1 MGFARTEQPT
11 ALAPANCAAPPGPRG
26 LAFWWRLLRASD
38 GWLDLLTW
46 LNRRYGDVVGF
57 GFLGFPACL
66 INDPAG
72 IEYVLVTDYQNFTK
86 SMDYR
91 ALSRVLGQGLLT
103 SEGEFWKH
111 QRRLVQPAFFRDRIL
126 SYGELMTS
134 YTRRMLE
141 TWQDGE
147 VRDVHADMM
156 RVTLEITARCLFNV
170 DITHAAG
177 TIGQALEVVMQHM
190 PKLAGFAFLP
200 DWVPV
205 PGLGAFRRALA
216 DLDQIVYGI
225 IRDRRADGQHPG
237 DLLDMLLD
245 ARDENGAGMSDQQLR
260 DEVMTLLLAGHETTA
275 NTLAWTLY
283 LLSQHPEQQSRL
295 EAEVAGV
302 LDGRVAQAAE
312 LQRLPY
318 TQLVLMESQRL
329 YPPAWAIGRKAI
341 RDFEVGGYRMRA
353 GTNVVISQWVMHR
366 DPRFYPDPER
376 FDPDRWRQS
385 SLPKFAYLPF
395 GAGPRVCV
403 GASLALTESAL
414 VLATLMQ
421 HYRFSLA
428 SSDPVKAFPS
438 VTLRPRHGLRLRVE
452 KRRQRASATVLGSSP
467 ALASTAYTTKPVT
480 KL

>member
-1 MGFARTEQPT
+1 MGFADAQHPSVTT
-11 ALAPANCAAPPGPRG
+11 HAKPAVPPGPRG
-26 LAFWWRLLRASD
+26 VVFLWRLLRAPD
-38 GWLDLLTW
+38 GWLDFLADCQ
-46 LNRRYGDVVGF
+46 RQYGNVVYF
-57 GFLGFPACL
+57 RFLGVPACL

-72 IEYVLVTDYQNFTK
+72 IEQVLVTEYQNFTK

-103 SEGEFWKH
+103 SEGEFWKR

-126 SYGELMTS
+126 SYGSLMTA
-134 YTRRMLE
+134 YAARLLE

-147 VRDVHADMM
+147 VRDIHRDMM
-156 RVTLEITARCLFNV
+156 RVTLEIAARSLFNV
-170 DITHAAG
+170 DIEGDTG
-177 TIGQALEVVMQHM
+177 TIAKALTVVLDDM

-200 DWVPV
+200 EWVPV

-216 DLDQIVYGI
+216 DLDKIVYGI
-225 IRDRRADGQHPG
+225 VRERRSNGQHPG

-245 ARDENGAGMSDQQLR
+245 ARDENGGGMSDLQLR

-283 LLSQHPEQQSRL
+283 LLAQNPEQQSRL
-295 EAEVAGV
+295 EAELREV
-302 LDGRVAQAAE
+302 LGGRVADAAG
-312 LQRLPY
+312 LHRLPY
-318 TQLVLMESQRL
+318 TQMVLMESQRL

-341 RDFEVGGYRMRA
+341 HDFDVAGYRIPA
-353 GTNVVISQWVMHR
+353 GTNVIVSQWVMHR
-366 DPRFYPDPER
+366 DAHFYPDPER
-376 FDPDRWRQS
+376 FDPERWRAEVAGRR

-428 SSDPVKAFPS
+428 SAEPVKAFPS
-438 VTLRPRHGLRLRVE
+438 VTLRPRNGLRLRVE
-452 KRRQRASATVLGSSP
+452 KR
-467 ALASTAYTTKPVT
+467 TAA
-480 KL
+480 